1 MKWVQCHNWLRLL
14 SQLLYIALLLL
25 NISVGARTHYVSA
38 IVKKGVLK
46 KDTVNATDKE
56 YAHIALK
63 S

>member
-14 SQLLYIALLLL
+14 SQLLYIALLL

-38 IVKKGVLK
+38 IVKKRVLK